1 MPGARPEGRGRKPR
15 EQGQGAVG
23 TTAPAV
29 SARPEAAR
37 LLEAI
42 LDRENMM
49 AAYRRVVGNA
59 GAAGVDAMSVGELGA
74 FLREHWP
81 RIKEDLLAGR
91 YRPQPVRRVE
101 IPKPGGGSRTLGIP
115 TVLDRLIQQA
125 LHQGLSPLF
134 DPGFSAASYGFR
146 PGRSA
151 HQAVLAAR
159 AHVAAGRRWV
169 VDIDLE
175 RFFDRVNH
183 DVLMARVARTVEDK
197 RVLRLIRRYL
207 QAGLMADGVAT
218 VRTEGTPQGGP
229 LSPLLS
235 NILLDD
241 LDKELERRGHA
252 FCRYADDCN
261 VYVQSRRA
269 GERVMASLTRFLAE
283 RLRLAVNRREERGGP
298 PLEAHLPGLHHDR
311 PPAPAAA
318 RRTRE
323 RGAVQGQAPGAVAPG
338 PGPQPRAHDPR
349 PRPDPHRLDRLLP
362 AGRGQGRL
370 RGAGRMDQAA
380 PALACSGA
388 SGSGRGRERHG

>member
-1 MPGARPEGRGRKPR
+1 MPGARLEGRGRKPR

-49 AAYRRVVGNA
+49 AAYHRVVANA
-59 GAAGVDAMSVGELGA
+59 GAAGVDGMTVGELGA

-101 IPKPGGGSRTLGIP
+101 IPKPGGGRRTLGIP

-125 LHQGLSPLF
+125 LHQVLSPLF

-159 AHVAAGRRWV
+159 AHVAAGRRFV

-197 RVLRLIRRYL
+197 RVLRLIRRYP
-207 QAGLMADGVAT
+207 
-218 VRTEGTPQGGP
+218 R
-229 LSPLLS
+229 
-235 NILLDD
+235 
-241 LDKELERRGHA
+241 
-252 FCRYADDCN
+252 
-261 VYVQSRRA
+261 
-269 GERVMASLTRFLAE
+269 
-283 RLRLAVNRREERGGP
+283 
-298 PLEAHLPGLHHDR
+298 
-311 PPAPAAA
+311 
-318 RRTRE
+318 
-323 RGAVQGQAPGAVAPG
+323 G
-338 PGPQPRAHDPR
+338 PG
-349 PRPDPHRLDRLLP
+349 
-362 AGRGQGRL
+362 
-370 RGAGRMDQAA
+370 
-380 PALACSGA
+380 
-388 SGSGRGRERHG
+388 